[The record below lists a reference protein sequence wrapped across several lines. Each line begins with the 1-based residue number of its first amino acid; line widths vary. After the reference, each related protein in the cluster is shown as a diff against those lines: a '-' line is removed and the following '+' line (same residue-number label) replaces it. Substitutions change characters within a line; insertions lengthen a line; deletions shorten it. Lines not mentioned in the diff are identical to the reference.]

1 MNQLF
6 SYLLLAGLAGAG
18 AQVLAYDA
26 NSDRSDTTHKKMM
39 KDPPGETIPPP
50 ENVGY

>member
-18 AQVLAYDA
+18 AQVIAYDA
-26 NSDRSDTTHKKMM
+26 NSDRSVTTYKKKM
-39 KDPPGETIPPP
+39 KDAPTETTPPP
-50 ENVGY
+50 ENADH